1 MIDIENEVFND
12 VATEVRVK
20 YSDIYMVGE
29 YVKTP
34 PKFPCVSLVEM
45 DNQSYQKTED
55 SGSSENHA
63 SLMYEVNIYSNK
75 TVGKKAECKLIAAL
89 IDERM
94 LALGFARTMLQ
105 PIPNLDDAT
114 IYRMVGRYSAVIS
127 KDKKIYRR

>member
-1 MIDIENEVFND
+1 MIDIESEVFNA
-12 VATEVRVK
+12 VATEVRAK
-20 YSDIYMVGE
+20 YPDSCVVGE

-34 PKFPCVSLVEM
+34 PKFPSVSIIEV
-45 DNQSYQKTED
+45 DNKSYRQTED

-63 SLMYEVNIYSNK
+63 SVMYEVNVYSNK
-75 TVGKKAECKLIAAL
+75 AVGKKTECKDIIAL

-114 IYRMVGRYSAVIS
+114 IYRMVGRYSAIIS
-127 KDKKIYRR
+127 KDKMIFRR

>member
-1 MIDIENEVFND
+1 MIDMENENFNAAKTA
-12 VATEVRVK
+12 VQVE
-20 YSDIYMVGE
+20 YPDIYMVGE

-34 PKFPCVSLVEM
+34 PRFPCVSLVEM
-45 DNQSYQKTED
+45 DNQGYQRTED

-63 SLMYEVNIYSNK
+63 QVMYEVNIYSNK
-75 TVGKKAECKLIAAL
+75 TVGKKAECKAIAAL
-89 IDERM
+89 IDEQM

-127 KDKKIYRR
+127 KTKDIYRR

>member
-1 MIDIENEVFND
+1 MIDVESEVFNA
-12 VATEVRVK
+12 VATDVRAK
-20 YSDIYMVGE
+20 YPDIYMVGE

-34 PKFPCVSLVEM
+34 PRFPCASLVEM
-45 DNQSYQKTED
+45 DNQSYQRTED
-55 SGSSENHA
+55 GGSSENHV
-63 SLMYEVNIYSNK
+63 SVMYEVNIYSNK
-75 TVGKKAECKLIAAL
+75 TVGKKAECKAIATL

-127 KDKKIYRR
+127 KNKAIYRR

>member
-1 MIDIENEVFND
+1 MIDIENMVFNA
-12 VATEVRVK
+12 VAT
-20 YSDIYMVGE
+20 DIRTEYPDSYVVGE

-34 PKFPCVSLVEM
+34 PRFPCVSLIEM
-45 DNQSYQKTED
+45 DNQSYQRTED
-55 SGSSENHA
+55 SGGSENHA
-63 SLMYEVNIYSNK
+63 SLMYEINIYSNK
-75 TVGKKAECKLIAAL
+75 TTGKKAECKAIASL

-127 KDKKIYRR
+127 KNKEICRR